1 MVKTDNDPE
10 KLKKFLAKVCQ
21 DDIIRQKFKDLKKKR
36 KDADNT
42 IKDFSHRIKT
52 LSQNK
57 R

>member
-10 KLKKFLAKVCQ
+10 KLKKFLAKLCQ